1 MSSKY
6 CHLQCFTDM
15 LLIAITVSL
24 AGVWQ
29 GLKQVLVAGA
39 DRLCESCGEQG
50 DAALAIMEGIL

>member
-1 MSSKY
+1 
-6 CHLQCFTDM
+6 M
-15 LLIAITVSL
+15 LLMAITVSL

-29 GLKQVLVAGA
+29 GLKQRGLLVAGA

>member
-1 MSSKY
+1 
-6 CHLQCFTDM
+6 M